1 MRYIQDLIKSS
12 IKTERV
18 EGFKKLVKAGL
29 RLPQAKIISHKAFLF
44 YKKQGMSQPLQKE
57 IEAVFFTFR
66 KKYPKRGF
74 YVGRAYSIPGL
85 KNPPGPYSVVKT
97 AKKMVKGVIKL
108 YDFALENGYDKKGAK
123 IGVIIH
129 PWIDPKAPLGGG
141 CMVLS
146 KNRFKKIIIEAIYG
160 LDEGVQSLPHDVYL
174 VDFKKDKILERIVV
188 KKEEC
193 LEADKGFNVQTVKVA
208 KKWQK
213 SPVLKNEEIFQVS
226 RDFRK
231 FVKIYGPHRLEFAF
245 ENDGLY
251 YRECIP
257 FVLKKERFVALKIS
271 GRVKR
276 IVTRKDLE
284 KIREKI
290 IFIDPSVVKKRKFN
304 FLTSLATQSREKKI
318 ILYPGSATTGHAA
331 IIFREV
337 GHTVVYVGNEIF
349 NDGEKVLIK
358 TKNSEPVV
366 KRISK

>member
-18 EGFKKLVKAGL
+18 DGFKKLVKAGL
-29 RLPQAKIISHKAFLF
+29 RIPQAKIISHKAFLF
-44 YKKQGMSQPLQKE
+44 YKKERMGQPLQKE
-57 IEAVFFTFR
+57 IEAVFFALR
-66 KKYPKRGF
+66 EQYPKRGF
-74 YVGRAYSIPGL
+74 YVGRAFSVPGL

-97 AKKMVKGVIKL
+97 AKDMVKGVIKL

-123 IGVIIH
+123 IGVIMH
-129 PWIDPKAPLGGG
+129 PWVDPKAPFGGG

-146 KNRFKKIIIEAIYG
+146 QDSFKKIIIEAIYG
-160 LDEGVQSLPHDVYL
+160 LDEGIQSLPHDVYL
-174 VDFKKDKILERIVV
+174 VDFQEDKILEKIIVS
-188 KKEEC
+188 KKEC
-193 LEADKGFNVQTVKVA
+193 LETDTEFNVLTVKVA

-213 SPVLKNEEIFQVS
+213 DPVLKDEEIFQVV

-231 FVKIYGPHRLEFAF
+231 FVKLYGPHRLEFAF
-245 ENDGLY
+245 EEDGPF

-257 FVLKKERFVALKIS
+257 FVLKKERFAALKIR

-284 KIREKI
+284 KMKEKI

-304 FLTSLATQSREKKI
+304 FLTSLATQSGGKKV

-331 IIFREV
+331 IIFREA
-337 GHTVVYVGNEIF
+337 GHTVVYVGNQIF
-349 NDGEKVLIK
+349 DDREEVLIK
-358 TKNSEPVV
+358 TKNGEPVV
-366 KRISK
+366 KRIKE

>member
-18 EGFKKLVKAGL
+18 EGFKKLVKSGL
-29 RLPQAKIISHKAFLF
+29 RLPQAKIIAHQAFLF
-44 YKKQGMSQPLQKE
+44 YKKQGMKQPLQKE

-74 YVGRAYSIPGL
+74 YVGRAYSVPGF
-85 KNPPGPYSVVKT
+85 KNPPGPYSVVRT
-97 AKKMVKGVIKL
+97 AKGMVKGVIKL
-108 YDFALENGYDKKGAK
+108 YDFALENKYDQKGAR
-123 IGVIIH
+123 IGVITH

-141 CMVLS
+141 CVVLS
-146 KNRFKKIIIEAIYG
+146 QDRFKKIIIEAIYG

-174 VDFKKDKILERIVV
+174 VDFKKDKILEKMVV
-188 KKEEC
+188 KKKEC
-193 LEADKGFNVQTVKVA
+193 LEADREFNVRTVKVA

-213 SPVLKNEEIFQVS
+213 KPVLKDEEVFQVS

-231 FVKIYGPHRLEFAF
+231 FIKIHGPHRLEFGF
-245 ENDGLY
+245 EKDGPW

-257 FVLKKERFVALKIS
+257 FILKKERLVALKLC

-276 IVTRKDLE
+276 IITREDLE
-284 KIREKI
+284 EMKEKI

-318 ILYPGSATTGHAA
+318 ILYPGSTTTGHTA
-331 IIFREV
+331 IIFREA
-337 GHTVVYVGNEIF
+337 GHIVVYVGNEIF
-349 NDGEKVLIK
+349 DDGEEVLIK
-358 TKNSEPVV
+358 TKNGEPVV
-366 KRISK
+366 RRIKE